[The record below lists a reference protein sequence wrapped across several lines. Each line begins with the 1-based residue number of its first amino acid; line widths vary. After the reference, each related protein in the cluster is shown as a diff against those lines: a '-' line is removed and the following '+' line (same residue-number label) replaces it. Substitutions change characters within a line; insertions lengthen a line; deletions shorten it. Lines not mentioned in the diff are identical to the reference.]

1 MSNLS
6 KYAQLVLW
14 TLVAALFA
22 VCCKGNTPEVQETES
37 MAMQDV
43 RLAPGDYIS
52 DSPDNI
58 VEYFESLCSEHGA
71 VVAVHSN
78 DRDDSLQ
85 VWQAIRLLDDY
96 AAGRRKYYPAEE
108 VRRALDVLAFELGY
122 WHSHGDYFKL
132 DYADDQGDYEDTN
145 YAEIFFFRFLEQAVR
160 LSPQVDFVTDFH
172 CADGTAGIL
181 NYHEWSPNPLY
192 SFLVYPSDSGLRVRM
207 IGEVGDTKIE
217 KLFHLYDE
225 DGREYYLCSN
235 NGSFDDEDGFY
246 APSFRQYLLQPRAD
260 GIDEVASYTGSDFVD
275 DYFEGTIVFNSKQ
288 LRWDCCTRNGDT
300 FVRVEGSKSL
310 ILTLDGGNSCFSQE

>member
-6 KYAQLVLW
+6 KYVQLVLW

-22 VCCKGNTPEVQETES
+22 VCCKGNTPEVQKTES

-58 VEYFESLCSEHGA
+58 VEYFESLCSEYGA

-78 DRDDSLQ
+78 DTDDSLQ

-108 VRRALDVLAFELGY
+108 VRLALDILAFELGY

-132 DYADDQGDYEDTN
+132 DYADEDTN

-235 NGSFDDEDGFY
+235 NGSFEDEDGFY
-246 APSFRQYLLQPRAD
+246 APSFRQYLLQPSAD
-260 GIDEVASYTGSDFVD
+260 GIDEVASYTGSSFVD
-275 DYFEGTIVFNSKQ
+275 DYFDGTIVFNPKQ
-288 LRWDCCTRNGDT
+288 LRWDCCTHKGDT

-310 ILTLDGGNSCFSQE
+310 ILTLDGTNSCFSQE